1 MVWSLRIHESSHW
14 RDIIPWRLFT
24 FLSLFFSGCLCQVK
38 PEQSGLVWLSEVA
51 SVKQTNKNV
60 AKLNCGNIT
69 DILQSVVWLHCSY
82 TGNFLQLNGN
92 YFCFI
97 RQVEG
102 WSASSLHGIRA
113 KIMILQCLQI
123 DLHNPWLS
131 WSSFYC
137 TSSTAI
143 FLTGL
148 FGYAKFRL
156 TRNLHNITIWRP
168 HVSGQS

>member
-1 MVWSLRIHESSHW
+1 MKSAHPRA
-14 RDIIPWRLFT
+14 IIPWRLFT
-24 FLSLFFSGCLCQVK
+24 FLSLFFSGCQCQVK

-60 AKLNCGNIT
+60 AELNCGNIT
-69 DILQSVVWLHCSY
+69 DILQSVAWLHCSY

-97 RQVEG
+97 HQVG
-102 WSASSLHGIRA
+102 QHHPYMASEPKSWY
-113 KIMILQCLQI
+113 LQCLQI
-123 DLHNPWLS
+123 NLHNPWLS

-148 FGYAKFRL
+148 YAKFRL

-168 HVSGQS
+168 HASGQS